1 MIQTEIDYV
10 IPGNDDAIRAVKLI
24 AGTMADAIIE
34 GRQGAQNAEEAADE
48 EEKDA
53 E

>member
-1 MIQTEIDYV
+1 
-10 IPGNDDAIRAVKLI
+10 
-24 AGTMADAIIE
+24 MADAIIE
-34 GRQGAQNAEEAADE
+34 GRQGAQSAEDAE